1 MEMILNKANLL
12 KRILSAIVLAPLAL
26 LAVYYG
32 GYYFMI
38 FLSIIVI
45 TSVAELENLLKAKGI
60 KLYAPLNYLFSLG
73 IVWGFYNLD
82 FNLII
87 ILFITY
93 FVLQNVYEL
102 FNHTENS
109 TLVSSAHVFTIT
121 YIAFYLGS
129 FAAVRQWAPSLFN
142 ITYQEASYINF
153 TILITI
159 WSCDTFA
166 YFGGTL
172 FGKHRLYEKVSPK
185 KSIEGSVIGF
195 IFAFVINYLF
205 CKAFLPSLSN
215 VVILSI
221 GLITGIF
228 AQLGDLIE
236 SLYKRDA
243 GIKDSGNTI
252 PGHGGVL
259 DRIDSILF
267 VFPAIFVFFYIYN
280 YINAAI

>member
-1 MEMILNKANLL
+1 MGNDLNKKNLM

-26 LAVYYG
+26 FAVYYG
-32 GYYFMI
+32 EHYFLA
-38 FLSIIVI
+38 FLALIVI
-45 TSVAELENLLKAKGI
+45 TSVTELENLLKAKNI
-60 KLYAPLNYLFSLG
+60 RMYRPLNYIFALA
-73 IVWGFYNLD
+73 IVWGFYQLD
-82 FNLII
+82 FHLIV
-87 ILFITY
+87 ILFISY
-93 FVLQNVYEL
+93 FILQNIYEL

-109 TLVSSAHVFTIT
+109 TVVSSAHVFTMA
-121 YIAFYLGS
+121 YIAFYLGA
-129 FAAVRQWAPSLFN
+129 FAAIRQWSPGLFN
-142 ITYQEASYINF
+142 INYTEASYVIF

-195 IFAFVINYLF
+195 IFSFVINYYF
-205 CKAFLPSLSN
+205 CKTFLPTLSTD
-215 VVILSI
+215 VVVAI
-221 GLITGIF
+221 GLITGVF
-228 AQLGDLIE
+228 AQIGDLIE

-267 VFPAIFVFFYIYN
+267 VFPAIFVYFYIYH
-280 YINAAI
+280 YLNANI